1 MAARSPRSSPGS
13 RTSSSRGRC
22 RRRSDLPQ
30 CGSATASP
38 TRRSSTCSCEFA
50 SRSVSRSSAHGRAL
64 PPSARRATSTPGAGT
79 SAMSAIACSPRSRP
93 CPASSRGP
101 PRRTSSRSTSPPP
114 ADRARTTSRKPR
126 PSICFSD
133 ASRRTGSK
141 ASSSASRSA
150 RSRRTV
156 ASSTCSA
163 GACPRPRPGRA
174 PSPTEMGKPVV
185 VAYDV
190 GTSGVKAVV
199 VDASGHVLGSRV
211 RTYGL
216 STPRADHV
224 EQNIEAMVAE
234 LGMASREVI
243 DGVGVDPSDVA
254 AVALTAQMFSVVPVD
269 AAGIPLRPMLSWLD
283 QRSSLEAARIQR
295 AAGPDDG
302 YASFDAVLT
311 AKDIV
316 PRICW
321 VETHEPDIARRTARY
336 LDCKEAVVAR
346 LTGTAAIDP
355 TGASAFRLV
364 DPATGDWDPERC
376 ELADVPIA
384 RLPPILAATDVV
396 GRLTRE
402 AAAAPGLRP
411 GTPVATGAGAIGVGD
426 VHLSLGTA
434 VYFGILCDTHVEDPA
449 RRLGPLRHIAPPGW
463 LLWLEIATGG
473 AALSWLD
480 RQIAGLGGPAERDHA
495 AIDASVEA
503 VADEMEDLQFV
514 PWLTG
519 ERVPLFDDA
528 ARAAF
533 VGLAL
538 HHGRAHLIRA
548 VMEGLASQISWAY
561 EYGLAYGIEPGT
573 IRAVGG
579 GSIGGVWTRLI
590 ADALDRPLEIVAD
603 PQDAAARGAAAC
615 ALVAAGLADDV
626 RTAVPPRIERSVAPD
641 PEGATQA
648 RARLTTFR
656 RLYPALREAVA

>member
-1 MAARSPRSSPGS
+1 MA
-13 RTSSSRGRC
+13 
-22 RRRSDLPQ
+22 
-30 CGSATASP
+30 
-38 TRRSSTCSCEFA
+38 
-50 SRSVSRSSAHGRAL
+50 
-64 PPSARRATSTPGAGT
+64 
-79 SAMSAIACSPRSRP
+79 
-93 CPASSRGP
+93 
-101 PRRTSSRSTSPPP
+101 
-114 ADRARTTSRKPR
+114 
-126 PSICFSD
+126 
-133 ASRRTGSK
+133 
-141 ASSSASRSA
+141 
-150 RSRRTV
+150 
-156 ASSTCSA
+156 
-163 GACPRPRPGRA
+163 
-174 PSPTEMGKPVV
+174 KPVV

-199 VDASGHVLGSRV
+199 VDASGRVLGSRV
-211 RTYGL
+211 RSYGL
-216 STPRADHV
+216 STPRPDHV
-224 EQNIEAMVAE
+224 EQDIETMVAE
-234 LGMASREVI
+234 LGTASREVI
-243 DGVGVDPSDVA
+243 DAVGVDPSDVA

-269 AAGIPLRPMLSWLD
+269 PSGVPLRPMLSWLD
-283 QRSSLEAARIQR
+283 QRSSVEAARIR
-295 AAGPDDG
+295 GAAGPDEG
-302 YASFDAVLT
+302 YGRFDAVLT

-316 PRICW
+316 PRISW
-321 VETHEPDIARRTARY
+321 VESHEREVARRTAWY

-364 DPATGDWDPERC
+364 DPATGEWDGELCR
-376 ELADVPIA
+376 LADVPIA
-384 RLPPILAATDVV
+384 RLPPIVGATEVV
-396 GRLTRE
+396 GTLTRE
-402 AAAAPGLRP
+402 AADATGLRP
-411 GTPVATGAGAIGVGD
+411 GTPVACGAGDVPASQIGAGAVAVGD

-434 VYFGILCDTHVEDPA
+434 VYFGVLSDVHLKDPA
-449 RRLGPLRHIAPPGW
+449 RRLGPLRHIALPGW

-473 AALSWLD
+473 GALSWLD
-480 RQIAGLGGPAERDHA
+480 RQIAGLGGAAERDHA
-495 AIDASVEA
+495 SIDASVES

-548 VMEGLASQISWAY
+548 VMEGVASQIAWAY

-626 RTAVPPRIERSVAPD
+626 RTAVPPKIERSVSPD
-641 PEGATQA
+641 PERAAQA

>member
-1 MAARSPRSSPGS
+1 M
-13 RTSSSRGRC
+13 
-22 RRRSDLPQ
+22 
-30 CGSATASP
+30 
-38 TRRSSTCSCEFA
+38 
-50 SRSVSRSSAHGRAL
+50 
-64 PPSARRATSTPGAGT
+64 
-79 SAMSAIACSPRSRP
+79 
-93 CPASSRGP
+93 
-101 PRRTSSRSTSPPP
+101 PPP
-114 ADRARTTSRKPR
+114 DEMTS
-126 PSICFSD
+126 
-133 ASRRTGSK
+133 
-141 ASSSASRSA
+141 
-150 RSRRTV
+150 
-156 ASSTCSA
+156 
-163 GACPRPRPGRA
+163 
-174 PSPTEMGKPVV
+174 PVV

-199 VDASGHVLGSRV
+199 VDATGRVLGSRV
-211 RTYGL
+211 RSYGL

-224 EQNIEAMVAE
+224 EQDVEAMVAE
-234 LGMASREVI
+234 LGTASREVMA
-243 DGVGVDPSDVA
+243 DVGVDPVNVA

-269 AAGIPLRPMLSWLD
+269 ASGVPLGPMLSWLD
-283 QRSSLEAARIQR
+283 QRSSVEAARIRR

-302 YASFDAVLT
+302 YPRFDAVLT

-321 VETHEPDIARRTARY
+321 LETHEPDIARRTAWY

-364 DPATGDWDPERC
+364 DPETGGWDPDRC
-376 ELADVPIA
+376 RLAETPIDK
-384 RLPPILAATDVV
+384 LPPIIGATEVV
-396 GRLTRE
+396 GYLTRE
-402 AAAAPGLRP
+402 AAEATGLRA
-411 GTPVATGAGAIGVGD
+411 GTPVACGAGDVPASQIGAGAVGIGD

-434 VYFGILCDTHVEDPA
+434 VYFGILSDTRLEDPG

-480 RQIAGLGGPAERDHA
+480 RQIAGLGGPQERDHA
-495 AIDASVEA
+495 SIDASVEA

-548 VMEGLASQISWAY
+548 VMEGVASQIAWAY
-561 EYGLAYGIEPGT
+561 EYGLAYGITPGT

-579 GSIGGVWTRLI
+579 GSIGDVWTRLI

-641 PEGATQA
+641 PDRAAQA
-648 RARLTTFR
+648 RARFATFR

>member
-1 MAARSPRSSPGS
+1 M
-13 RTSSSRGRC
+13 
-22 RRRSDLPQ
+22 
-30 CGSATASP
+30 
-38 TRRSSTCSCEFA
+38 
-50 SRSVSRSSAHGRAL
+50 
-64 PPSARRATSTPGAGT
+64 
-79 SAMSAIACSPRSRP
+79 
-93 CPASSRGP
+93 
-101 PRRTSSRSTSPPP
+101 
-114 ADRARTTSRKPR
+114 
-126 PSICFSD
+126 
-133 ASRRTGSK
+133 TG
-141 ASSSASRSA
+141 
-150 RSRRTV
+150 
-156 ASSTCSA
+156 
-163 GACPRPRPGRA
+163 
-174 PSPTEMGKPVV
+174 PVV

-199 VDASGHVLGSRV
+199 VDASGRVLGSRV
-211 RTYGL
+211 RSYGL
-216 STPRADHV
+216 STPHADHV
-224 EQNIEAMVAE
+224 EQDIEEIVAE

-243 DGVGVDPSDVA
+243 ADVGLDPANVA
-254 AVALTAQMFSVVPVD
+254 GVALTAQMFSVVPVD
-269 AAGIPLRPMLSWLD
+269 ATGVPLGPMLSWLD
-283 QRSSLEAARIQR
+283 QRSSVEAARIR
-295 AAGPDDG
+295 SAAGPDEG
-302 YASFDAVLT
+302 YGRFDAVLT

-321 VETHEPDIARRTARY
+321 LETHQPEVARRTAWY

-346 LTGTAAIDP
+346 LTGTPAIDP

-364 DPATGDWDPERC
+364 DPETGDWDPDRC
-376 ELADVPIA
+376 RLADVPIE
-384 RLPPILAATDVV
+384 RLPPIVAATEVV
-396 GRLTRE
+396 GTLTRD
-402 AAAAPGLRP
+402 AADATGLRA
-411 GTPVATGAGAIGVGD
+411 GTPVACGAGDVPASQIGAGAVAIGD

-434 VYFGILCDTHVEDPA
+434 VYFGILSDARLEDPS
-449 RRLGPLRHIAPPGW
+449 RRLGPLRHVAPPGW

-480 RQIAGLGGPAERDHA
+480 RQIAGLGGPQERDHVG
-495 AIDASVEA
+495 IDASVEA

-548 VMEGLASQISWAY
+548 VMEGVASQIAWAY
-561 EYGLAYGIEPGT
+561 EYGLAYGVEPGT

-641 PEGATQA
+641 PERAAHA
-648 RARLTTFR
+648 RTRLATFR

>member
-1 MAARSPRSSPGS
+1 
-13 RTSSSRGRC
+13 
-22 RRRSDLPQ
+22 
-30 CGSATASP
+30 
-38 TRRSSTCSCEFA
+38 
-50 SRSVSRSSAHGRAL
+50 
-64 PPSARRATSTPGAGT
+64 
-79 SAMSAIACSPRSRP
+79 
-93 CPASSRGP
+93 
-101 PRRTSSRSTSPPP
+101 
-114 ADRARTTSRKPR
+114 
-126 PSICFSD
+126 
-133 ASRRTGSK
+133 
-141 ASSSASRSA
+141 
-150 RSRRTV
+150 
-156 ASSTCSA
+156 
-163 GACPRPRPGRA
+163 
-174 PSPTEMGKPVV
+174 MGKSVV

-199 VDASGHVLGSRV
+199 VDAVGRVLGSRV
-211 RTYGL
+211 RSYGL
-216 STPRADHV
+216 STPRPDHV
-224 EQNIEAMVAE
+224 EQDVEAIVVE
-234 LGMASREVI
+234 LATASREVI
-243 DGVGVDPSDVA
+243 AGVGADLSDVA

-269 AAGIPLRPMLSWLD
+269 AAGVPLRPMLSWLD
-283 QRSSLEAARIQR
+283 QRSSVEAARIRR

-302 YASFDAVLT
+302 YARFDAVLT

-316 PRICW
+316 PRIRW
-321 VETHEPDIARRTARY
+321 LEEHEPEIARRTAWY

-346 LTGTAAIDP
+346 LTGAAAIDP
-355 TGASAFRLV
+355 AGASAFRLV
-364 DPATGDWDPERC
+364 DPETGDWDPDRC
-376 ELADVPIA
+376 RLAETPLD
-384 RLPPILAATDVV
+384 RLPPIVGATEIV
-396 GRLTRE
+396 GALTAE
-402 AAAAPGLRP
+402 AAEATGLRP
-411 GTPVATGAGAIGVGD
+411 GTAVACGAGDVPASQIGAGAVRSGD

-434 VYFGILCDTHVEDPA
+434 VYFGILSDAHLEDPSH
-449 RRLGPLRHIAPPGW
+449 RLGPLRHIAPPGW

-480 RQIAGLGGPAERDHA
+480 RQIAGLGGPTERDHA
-495 AIDASVEA
+495 SIDASVEA

-548 VMEGLASQISWAY
+548 VMEGVASQIAWAY

-579 GSIGGVWTRLI
+579 GSIGSLWTRLI

-626 RTAVPPRIERSVAPD
+626 RTAVPPRIERSVTPD
-641 PEGATQA
+641 PDRAASA
-648 RARLTTFR
+648 RTRLATFR

>member
-1 MAARSPRSSPGS
+1 M
-13 RTSSSRGRC
+13 T
-22 RRRSDLPQ
+22 
-30 CGSATASP
+30 
-38 TRRSSTCSCEFA
+38 
-50 SRSVSRSSAHGRAL
+50 
-64 PPSARRATSTPGAGT
+64 
-79 SAMSAIACSPRSRP
+79 
-93 CPASSRGP
+93 
-101 PRRTSSRSTSPPP
+101 
-114 ADRARTTSRKPR
+114 
-126 PSICFSD
+126 
-133 ASRRTGSK
+133 
-141 ASSSASRSA
+141 
-150 RSRRTV
+150 
-156 ASSTCSA
+156 
-163 GACPRPRPGRA
+163 
-174 PSPTEMGKPVV
+174 KPVV

-199 VDASGHVLGSRV
+199 VDASGRVLGSRV
-211 RTYGL
+211 RSYGL

-224 EQNIEAMVAE
+224 EQDIDTMVAE
-234 LGMASREVI
+234 LGSASREVMEA
-243 DGVGVDPSDVA
+243 VGVDASDVA

-269 AAGIPLRPMLSWLD
+269 ASGVPLRPMLSWLD
-283 QRSSLEAARIQR
+283 QRSSVEAARIR
-295 AAGPDDG
+295 AAAGPDEG
-302 YASFDAVLT
+302 YGRFDAVLT

-316 PRICW
+316 PRISW
-321 VETHEPDIARRTARY
+321 VESHEPEIARRTAWY

-346 LTGTAAIDP
+346 LTGTTAIDP

-364 DPATGDWDPERC
+364 DPATGAWDADLCR
-376 ELADVPIA
+376 LAEVPIA
-384 RLPPILAATDVV
+384 RLPPIVGATEVV
-396 GRLTRE
+396 GTLTRKAAE
-402 AAAAPGLRP
+402 ATGLRP
-411 GTPVATGAGAIGVGD
+411 GTPVACGAGDVPASQIGAGAVGIGD

-434 VYFGILCDTHVEDPA
+434 VYFGVLSDAHLQDPA
-449 RRLGPLRHIAPPGW
+449 RRLGPLRHVAPPGW

-473 AALSWLD
+473 GALSWLD
-480 RQIAGLGGPAERDHA
+480 RQIAGLGGAERDHA
-495 AIDASVEA
+495 SIDASVEA

-548 VMEGLASQISWAY
+548 VMEGVASQIAWAY

-626 RTAVPPRIERSVAPD
+626 RTAVPPRIERSVSPD
-641 PEGATQA
+641 PERAIQA